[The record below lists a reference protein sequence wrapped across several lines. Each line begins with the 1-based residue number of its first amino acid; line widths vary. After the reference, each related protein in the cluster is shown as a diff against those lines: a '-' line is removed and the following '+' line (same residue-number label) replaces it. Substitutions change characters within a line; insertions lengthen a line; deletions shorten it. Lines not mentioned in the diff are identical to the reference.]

1 MKSAA
6 LPGFRDFY
14 PDDLALRSHIFATWR
29 AVAARYGFEEYDGP
43 PLEPLDLYT
52 AKSGA
57 EIVGQLYAFE
67 DKGGR
72 QVSLRP
78 EMTPTLARMVAAR
91 ANGLKK
97 PIRWFS
103 IPQLFRYERQQRG
116 RLREHFQ
123 LNCDL
128 IGEPGPLGD
137 AEIIALALDV
147 MRAFGL
153 GPGDVRVRLSDRR
166 ALSAL
171 LLAAGVP
178 ETGLPDAYQ
187 AVDKVERMRRDELAN
202 QLREV
207 GFAQQQV
214 DAVFRIATLRGLPA
228 VAEEAGAVGAPP
240 QALEPLTQVVGALEA
255 MGLGGFVDV
264 DCSIV
269 RGLAYYT
276 GTVFELFDAG
286 RSLRAI
292 AGGGRYDHLLQA
304 LGGVDLP
311 ALGFGMGD
319 VVLAELLKHRGLA
332 GPGSGSVDVFVA
344 SVTEDDVSHVLRL
357 AHELRDAGMRVEYAL
372 AHQALGKQL
381 KLADARRA
389 RFAVVIGPD
398 DRARGEVV
406 VRDLEVKSQASVS
419 RLAAAERLTAALR
432 QDEPRRR
439 EEHKGTAASPEAG
452 RGHRRSPTA

>member
-1 MKSAA
+1 MQTKA

-14 PDDLALRSHIFATWR
+14 PAELALRTHIFDTWR
-29 AVAARYGFEEYDGP
+29 VVAARYGFEEYDGP
-43 PLEPLDLYT
+43 PLEPLELYT
-52 AKSGA
+52 AKSGD
-57 EIVGQLYAFE
+57 EIVGQLYNFK

-72 QVSLRP
+72 EVALRP

-137 AEIIALALDV
+137 AEIMALAIDV

-153 GPGDVRVRLSDRR
+153 GPSDVRVRVSDRR
-166 ALSAL
+166 VLHAL
-171 LLAAGVP
+171 LLGAGVTEP
-178 ETGLPDAYQ
+178 QLPAAYQ
-187 AVDKVERMRRDELAN
+187 AVDKLERLDRRTLAA
-202 QLREV
+202 QLEAAGLTPAAAEGV
-207 GFAQQQV
+207 FAV
-214 DAVFRIATLRGLPA
+214 AMLRGLPA
-228 VAEEAGAVGAPP
+228 VEAALAGVPGGEAARAPLRRVVD
-240 QALEPLTQVVGALEA
+240 ALGA
-255 MGLGGFVDV
+255 MGLAEFVEIDLT
-264 DCSIV
+264 IV

-286 RSLRAI
+286 RTLRAI
-292 AGGGRYDHLLQA
+292 CGGGRYDDLLES

-319 VVLAELLKHRGLA
+319 VVLAELLRERGLVPA
-332 GPGSGSVDVFVA
+332 DVSSIDVFLA
-344 SVTEDDVSHVLRL
+344 AITDEDLPHVLAL
-357 AHELRDAGMRVEYAL
+357 AHELRDADLRTEYSLGA
-372 AHQALGKQL
+372 QSVGKQL
-381 KLADARRA
+381 KLADARNA

-398 DRARGEVV
+398 DRARGEVIIKDLGGNAQVGVPRDRV
-406 VRDLEVKSQASVS
+406 V
-419 RLAAAERLTAALR
+419 ERLSAMV
-432 QDEPRRR
+432 EC
-439 EEHKGTAASPEAG
+439 
-452 RGHRRSPTA
+452 